1 VPSPSIFFQKE
12 ISIFIGLCTGAGEY
26 IVRANL
32 ARSIADALNKASDA
46 AEDVDV
52 DVHEV
57 LQRVLAEE
65 FWSMYILPRFVIE
78 RELTV
83 EI

>member
-32 ARSIADALNKASDA
+32 ARSIADALNRASATDA
-46 AEDVDV
+46 DEDV

-65 FWSMYILPRFVIE
+65 FWSILYSSSSSKQK
-78 RELTV
+78 LTV